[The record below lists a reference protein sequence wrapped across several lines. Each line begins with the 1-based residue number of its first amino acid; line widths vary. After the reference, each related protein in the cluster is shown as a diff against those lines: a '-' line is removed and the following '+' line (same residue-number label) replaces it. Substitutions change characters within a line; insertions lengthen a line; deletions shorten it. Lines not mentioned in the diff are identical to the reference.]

1 MNDASQEL
9 KDIYEARQDKTR
21 LRKGQGYTAVVE
33 SGEGRNG
40 VGGGSM
46 SGPPPAGLR
55 RRTSSEIAFGSSKLT
70 VDFDKFKRVLQLEA
84 APPEPI

>member
-1 MNDASQEL
+1 M

-21 LRKGQGYTAVVE
+21 LRKGQGYTAAVE
-33 SGEGRNG
+33 SGQTRDGTGDR
-40 VGGGSM
+40 
-46 SGPPPAGLR
+46 PPPAGVR
-55 RRTSSEIAFGSSKLT
+55 RRTSSEVAFSSSELT